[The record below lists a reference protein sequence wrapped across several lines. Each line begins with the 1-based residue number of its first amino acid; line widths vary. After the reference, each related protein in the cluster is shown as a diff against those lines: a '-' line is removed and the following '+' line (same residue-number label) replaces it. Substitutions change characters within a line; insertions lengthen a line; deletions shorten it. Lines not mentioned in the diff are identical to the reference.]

1 MEAQGPPPP
10 ERERRTGLPDRRQ
23 SPGRRSYDRRLDLVR
38 AALWAMSG
46 SFLVLYAFFAAF
58 GGIAP
63 SEAVVSSI
71 IFAVLLVAWIVHLYV
86 NIKRGRTAI
95 RQYDRERRGF

>member
-1 MEAQGPPPP
+1 MEAQTPPS
-10 ERERRTGLPDRRQ
+10 EQDRRSGLPDRRQ

-38 AALWAMSG
+38 AALWALSG
-46 SFLVLYAFFAAF
+46 SFIVLYAFFAAF

-63 SEAVVSSI
+63 SEAVASSI
-71 IFAVLLVAWIVHLYV
+71 IFAVLVVAWIVHLYLNV
-86 NIKRGRTAI
+86 RRGRTAI